1 MRLQFVGAAREV
13 TGSAHLVHVLGRTI
27 LLDCGLFQGR
37 RSEVGERNRRVP
49 YAVDRIDAVVLSHA
63 HIDHAGRLPFLVA
76 EGYRG
81 PIHATAATRDLCEVM
96 LADSAHI
103 QEKDAD
109 FLRRHRKA
117 AADPLYTLR
126 DVSATLTQMR
136 PHRYHDRFEVVPGV
150 HARFTDAGHILGSAS
165 VALEWEED
173 GQRRR
178 LGFSGD
184 IGRAGLAII
193 RDPEPLEDLD
203 WLLMESTYGNRDH
216 ASVAGARDALARV
229 VRETV
234 ARGGR
239 VLIPAFA
246 VGRTQ
251 ELLYDLHHLAHDGRI
266 PRVPVVIDSPLA
278 HEATE
283 VFREHTREFDRSE
296 PMVRA
301 HDRDLTQLFDFE
313 QLRFTP
319 AVEDSKAMMR
329 SPGPMIVIAA
339 SGMAESGRIL
349 HHLAH
354 SAGDPRTTIL
364 IVGFQAQHT
373 LGRRIV
379 ERAPVIKVY
388 GEEVPLRA
396 QVEILNGY
404 SAHADRGELRRWLD
418 AVRGSSRRLTDL
430 FLVHGEPEAQEALLA
445 SLADL
450 EGRGLRSAAPEPGS
464 VVTR

>member
-1 MRLQFVGAAREV
+1 MRLQFQGAAREV
-13 TGSAHLVHVLGRTI
+13 TGSAHLVHVNGRTI

-37 RSEVGERNRRVP
+37 RSEVHERNRQLP

-63 HIDHAGRLPFLVA
+63 HIDHAGRLPYLVK
-76 EGYRG
+76 EGFRG
-81 PIHATAATRDLCEVM
+81 SIHATVATRDLCEVM

-103 QEKDAD
+103 QEKDAE
-109 FLRRHRKA
+109 FLRRHRKQVT
-117 AADPLYTLR
+117 DPLYALR

-136 PHRYHDRFEVVPGV
+136 PHRYRERFEVIPGV

-165 VALEWEED
+165 VELEWEED
-173 GQRRR
+173 GARRR

-184 IGRAGLAII
+184 IGRSGLPII
-193 RDPEPLEDLD
+193 RDPEPVENVD
-203 WLLMESTYGNRDH
+203 WLIMESTYGNRDH
-216 ASVAGARDALARV
+216 TTVEGAREDLARV

-251 ELLYDLHHLAHDGRI
+251 ELLYDLHELTHQGRI
-266 PRVPVVIDSPLA
+266 PRVPVIIDSPLA
-278 HEATE
+278 TEATE
-283 VFREHTREFDRSE
+283 VFRDNTREFDADE
-296 PMVRA
+296 PLVKM
-301 HDRDLTQLFDFE
+301 HGSDLSGLFDFD
-313 QLRFTP
+313 QLRFT
-319 AVEDSKAMMR
+319 ADVEHSKAVMR

-349 HHLAH
+349 HHLAN

-379 ERAPVIKVY
+379 ERQEHIKVF

-396 QVEILNGY
+396 QVEILTGY
-404 SAHADRGELRRWLD
+404 SAHADRTELRAWLD
-418 AVRGSSRRLTDL
+418 AVKGTSPRLRDV
-430 FLVHGEPEAQEALLA
+430 FLVHGEREAQDAFA
-445 SLADL
+445 TSLTAA
-450 EGRGLRSAAPEPGS
+450 GYAATAPEPGAS
-464 VVTR
+464 VSR